1 MTLTGFRFLISMVSF
16 WSFLLRHITIA
27 STSVEASRKCCKKA
41 SRKTSKSFMK
51 DDKWYIFEVSVTS
64 SVNNT

>member
-1 MTLTGFRFLISMVSF
+1 M
-16 WSFLLRHITIA
+16 RHITIA

-41 SRKTSKSFMK
+41 SRKTSKNFMK

-64 SVNNT
+64 SVNDV

>member
-16 WSFLLRHITIA
+16 WTFLVRHITIA
-27 STSVEASRKCCKKA
+27 STSVEASRKCKKA
-41 SRKTSKSFMK
+41 SQKTSKNFMK

-64 SVNNT
+64 SVKNA